1 VTNDRVVVNASP
13 LIILS
18 KSQLVG
24 LLPKLFTEVLIPG
37 AVWDEVTAGT
47 ASDAASRQLS
57 AVVWARRVKVAAIDT
72 SVAEWN
78 LGAGESEV
86 LSLAMS
92 EPGCRAMIDDRLAR
106 ACARTLSLPFLGTG
120 GALVIAKQRGLIP
133 SVTDALRSIRGAGI
147 WLSAEVEQLLKQQAG
162 E

>member
-1 VTNDRVVVNASP
+1 VTNDRAVVNASP

-18 KSQLVG
+18 KSQLIE

-37 AVWDEVTAGT
+37 AVWDEVTAGAAADT
-47 ASDAASRQLS
+47 ARRQLS
-57 AVVWARRVKVAAIDT
+57 AAAWARRVEVALIDPAVAA
-72 SVAEWN
+72 WN

-92 EPGCRAMIDDRLAR
+92 LPQHRVMIDDGRAR
-106 ACARTLSLPFLGTG
+106 SCARTLNLSYLGTG
-120 GALVIAKQRGLIP
+120 GALVIAQRRGLIP
-133 SVTDALRSIRGAGI
+133 SVTDALGAIRDAGI
-147 WLSAEVEQLLKQQAG
+147 WLSTEVEQLLKQQAG